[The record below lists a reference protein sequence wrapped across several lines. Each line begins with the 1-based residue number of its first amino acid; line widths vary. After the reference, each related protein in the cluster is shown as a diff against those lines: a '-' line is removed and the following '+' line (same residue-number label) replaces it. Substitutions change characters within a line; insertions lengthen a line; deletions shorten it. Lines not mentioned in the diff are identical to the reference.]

1 MSDSVSVLRRY
12 ANWMRLLGRTER
24 RNALDQV
31 LDDVERLKARVE
43 ALRKARRPLADRAA
57 HAAWL
62 AASKGASP
70 DEIAAAVRKSLEAD

>member
-12 ANWMRLLGRTER
+12 ANWMRQLGRTER
-24 RNALDQV
+24 RNDLDEV
-31 LDDVERLKARVE
+31 IDEVERLQARVE

-62 AASKGASP
+62 AASTAASP
-70 DEIAAAVRKSLEAD
+70 DEIASAVRRSLEAD